1 MAKALDII
9 MDEDGEDAVLNGD
22 DRIEDATRQHTK
34 LLVLCEKGEN
44 KMEPESGV
52 GIASWILDDQ
62 DGQDLKKE
70 IQAELEG
77 DGQRIESL
85 IVRSIDNIT
94 VSGTY
99 GN

>member
-9 MDEDGEDAVLNGD
+9 IDADGEDDVLNGD
-22 DRIEDATRQHTK
+22 DRIGDATRQHTR
-34 LLVLCEKGEN
+34 LLVLCEKAEN
-44 KMEPESGV
+44 KMEPISGV
-52 GIASWILDDQ
+52 GIASWVLDEQ

-70 IQAELEG
+70 IQGELEG

-85 IVRSIDNIT
+85 IVRSVDNIT
-94 VSGTY
+94 VAGTY

>member
-9 MDEDGEDAVLNGD
+9 IDANGEDDVLNGD
-22 DRIEDATRQHTK
+22 DRIGDATRQHTR

-44 KMEPESGV
+44 KMEPISGV
-52 GIASWILDDQ
+52 GIASWVLDEQ

-70 IQAELEG
+70 IQGELEG

-94 VSGTY
+94 VAGTY